1 MTLSKKA
8 IMVSPTRESI
18 DHSRLGFGKIVLK
31 KARRRNYW
39 ILTQGS
45 SQYLVPSDKININ
58 EYNIDT
64 LKDLFECQGVN
75 SEGYEGKFEL
85 LKPAKVSSIGEVMWQ
100 LEEMGMLGFV
110 D

>member
-1 MTLSKKA
+1 
-8 IMVSPTRESI
+8 MVSLTRESI
-18 DHSRLGFGKIVLK
+18 DHIHLGFGKIVLE
-31 KARRRNYW
+31 KARRGQYW

-45 SQYLVPSDKININ
+45 SQYLVPSDKIKIHGHNIGA
-58 EYNIDT
+58 
-64 LKDLFECQGVN
+64 LKHLFECQGVN
-75 SEGYEGKFEL
+75 SEGYKGKFEL